1 MQSAYDQVFRVDVSV
16 FCLCYSKSF
25 ALVQLRT
32 TTAAWPLVS
41 AADLPQEISP
51 GAYTRQPTTSC
62 TLQDTRPPEATARLH
77 VFMRGVMWRS
87 AELNSARVWHQISQ
101 SWAIPFAP
109 QKTGPAATDGAS
121 EDFGEQVT
129 SHKGITD
136 MAQELCT
143 VIWQHL
149 REHQGE
155 LRPFMLST

>member
-1 MQSAYDQVFRVDVSV
+1 M
-16 FCLCYSKSF
+16 
-25 ALVQLRT
+25 
-32 TTAAWPLVS
+32 
-41 AADLPQEISP
+41 
-51 GAYTRQPTTSC
+51 SC
-62 TLQDTRPPEATARLH
+62 TLQDTCPPEATARLH

-109 QKTGPAATDGAS
+109 QKTGPAPTDGAS
-121 EDFGEQVT
+121 EDSSEQVT

-136 MAQELCT
+136 MAQELYT

-155 LRPFMLST
+155 LCPLNLSTCTIVSYTIRPSARPLHSSLQFRERV